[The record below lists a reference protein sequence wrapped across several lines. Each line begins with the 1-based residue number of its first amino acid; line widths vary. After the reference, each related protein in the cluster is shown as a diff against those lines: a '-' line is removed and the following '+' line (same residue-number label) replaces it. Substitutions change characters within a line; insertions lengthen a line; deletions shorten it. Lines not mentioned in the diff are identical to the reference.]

1 MKKSLTALAI
11 SAALVAPA
19 FATNGMAPVGLGQAA
34 KGMGGASI
42 AYPQDTLQGGNNPA
56 GMVHLGNRMDVGIE
70 IFMPDRGFNVGEY
83 GSEGGGEAAE
93 AAGMLN
99 EIEAY
104 SFDGTGSGV
113 MESWFPIPE
122 FGYNRM
128 INDNLSVGVSV
139 FGNGGM
145 NTTYGNNHP
154 FSHLLAAVP
163 AEEGGPCEGNLFACP
178 DVGIDLMQ
186 LFVAPTISYKVN
198 DKLSIGASLNL
209 IAARFSAEGLYMFGG
224 QSSDMSALTN
234 NGNSYAYGAS
244 LRVGMQAQLSDAI
257 TVGATYQTKA
267 NMSEFDEY
275 AGLFPDQGTMDI
287 PANWGVGIAIK
298 ATDKLDIAMDVMQI
312 MYGETNAMGNSPN
325 SLMTGAQLGNS
336 NGPGFGWENQTVYKL
351 GMAYQY
357 SDDLTLRAGLNYG
370 ETPVNTEGLGFA
382 FNTLAPGVTEKHV
395 TLGFTKGLGDG
406 ASITGSYIRTMSKS
420 QDGLFMLGFPDH
432 AALVSDGEIEM
443 DQHAFGISYNKKF

>member
-70 IFMPDRGFNVGEY
+70 IFMPDRGFNVEEY

-154 FSHLLAAVP
+154 FSHLLATVP
-163 AEEGGPCEGNLFACP
+163 AEEGGPCEGNPFACP
-178 DVGIDLMQ
+178 DAGIDLMQ

-209 IAARFSAEGLYMFGG
+209 IAARFSAEG
-224 QSSDMSALTN
+224 
-234 NGNSYAYGAS
+234 
-244 LRVGMQAQLSDAI
+244 RW
-257 TVGATYQTKA
+257 
-267 NMSEFDEY
+267 Y
-275 AGLFPDQGTMDI
+275 AGSTERRNHSWCHLPD
-287 PANWGVGIAIK
+287 
-298 ATDKLDIAMDVMQI
+298 
-312 MYGETNAMGNSPN
+312 
-325 SLMTGAQLGNS
+325 
-336 NGPGFGWENQTVYKL
+336 
-351 GMAYQY
+351 
-357 SDDLTLRAGLNYG
+357 
-370 ETPVNTEGLGFA
+370 
-382 FNTLAPGVTEKHV
+382 
-395 TLGFTKGLGDG
+395 KG
-406 ASITGSYIRTMSKS
+406 
-420 QDGLFMLGFPDH
+420 
-432 AALVSDGEIEM
+432 
-443 DQHAFGISYNKKF
+443 QHERVR

>member
-11 SAALVAPA
+11 SAALIAPA

-83 GSEGGGEAAE
+83 GSQGGGDAAG

-154 FSHLLAAVP
+154 FSHLLAAIP
-163 AEEGGPCEGNLFACP
+163 AEEGGPCEANVFACP

-209 IAARFSAEGLYMFGG
+209 IAARFSAEGLYMFDG

-312 MYGETNAMGNSPN
+312 MYGETIAMGNSPN

-370 ETPVNTEGLGFA
+370 ETPVNTGGLGFA
-382 FNTLAPGVTEKHV
+382 FNTLAPGVTQKHV

-420 QDGLFMLGFPDH
+420 QDGLFMLGAPDH
-432 AALVSDGEIEM
+432 TSLSSDGEIKM